1 MSTMRGMGL
10 RRRGSR
16 VLIIVPLALHWPCKR
31 VNVGVKMSAQVPVRN
46 LLMVPSERGEQVFK
60 ATKLAEVSEI
70 RDEEEEPQ
78 CDGRGEDGQGNNLEG
93 SNDGEMCTRSIEEGG
108 SRPVLCSSQMDSL
121 GPSRQFNSPYIHN
134 ICLYICNSINKSLVS
149 IWFVHRV
156 CALPRGLM
164 TSLRSR

>member
-1 MSTMRGMGL
+1 
-10 RRRGSR
+10 
-16 VLIIVPLALHWPCKR
+16 
-31 VNVGVKMSAQVPVRN
+31 
-46 LLMVPSERGEQVFK
+46 MVPSRRRAQVLK
-60 ATKLAEVSEI
+60 ATKLAEVSEV

-78 CDGRGEDGQGNNLEG
+78 GDGRREDGQGDNLKG
-93 SNDGEMCTRSIEEGG
+93 SNGGEMCIRSVEEGG

-134 ICLYICNSINKSLVS
+134 VCLYIYNSINKTSVS
-149 IWFVHRV
+149 IWSMHMV

>member
-1 MSTMRGMGL
+1 M
-10 RRRGSR
+10 
-16 VLIIVPLALHWPCKR
+16 VPLR
-31 VNVGVKMSAQVPVRN
+31 
-46 LLMVPSERGEQVFK
+46 RGEQVLK
-60 ATKLAEVSEI
+60 ATKLAEVSEV

-78 CDGRGEDGQGNNLEG
+78 CNGRGEGGQGDNLKG
-93 SNDGEMCTRSIEEGG
+93 SNDGKACTRSIEEGG

-134 ICLYICNSINKSLVS
+134 VCLYICNSINKLSVS
-149 IWFVHRV
+149 IWTMHGV